1 MTSEIAPRRL
11 LMTIDAMG
19 GVWRYA
25 MDLAKALRLE
35 GVDTVF
41 AGFGPRPASQ
51 MLEEAKATGEI
62 FWSDAPLDWTATDQS
77 ELARIPDWLVATARA
92 ASVDLLHL
100 NLPSQ
105 AAGLVIDRPV
115 IVVSHSCVTT
125 WFAAVR
131 GTALP
136 PDWLWHEGLNRRGF
150 AAADAI
156 IAPSHSHADAL
167 SRSYGIGGI
176 EVVHNSSRHVPTR
189 LNKQNYCF
197 AAGRWW
203 DEGKNSSVLDG
214 TAALTDYP
222 IVAAGPID
230 GPSGQHVR
238 FAFVDHRG
246 ALGHAEAMALMN
258 EAAIFMSPSIYEPF
272 GLAALEA
279 ARAGAALVLADIPTY
294 RELWQDAA
302 LFAQP
307 DDPAAFASAIDG
319 LAGDRRLRQRLA
331 HLAQDRSRL
340 FSAAAQARAM
350 LDVYRRTLTRRSH
363 LTAAE

>member
-1 MTSEIAPRRL
+1 MTSEMLPRRL

-41 AGFGPRPASQ
+41 AGFGPRPSTR
-51 MLEEAKATGEI
+51 MLKEAEIIGETI
-62 FWSDAPLDWTATDQS
+62 WSDAPLDWTAKDQT

-105 AAGLVIDRPV
+105 AAGLLIDLPV

-131 GTALP
+131 GTTLP
-136 PDWLWHEGLNRRGF
+136 ADWLWHEDLNRRGF

-189 LNKQNYCF
+189 LNKQDYCF

-203 DEGKNSSVLDG
+203 DEGKNPSVLDG

-222 IVAAGPID
+222 IVAAGPSD
-230 GPSGQHVR
+230 GPSGEDVR
-238 FAFVDHRG
+238 FAFIDHRG
-246 ALGHAEAMALMN
+246 ALSHGETIALMN
-258 EAAIFMSPSIYEPF
+258 EATIFMSPSIYEPF

-279 ARAGAALVLADIPTY
+279 ARAGAALVLSNIPTY
-294 RELWQDAA
+294 REIWQDAA

-307 DDPAAFASAIDG
+307 DDPAAFASAVDR

-331 HLAQDRSRL
+331 RMAQDRSRL

-350 LDVYRRTLTRRSH
+350 LDVYRRALSRRSH